1 MHKTSETGEKMVF
14 LNFKLNSFQRRYALG
29 NPLYNEVCQ
38 LIVSNLLQARAND
51 FTGHIPGGAQQATA
65 VKYKVDHKAVS
76 AVWKRYIDK
85 GSLSP
90 AESRSCGK
98 QPRKLRQPAIDFLEH
113 LQI

>member
-14 LNFKLNSFQRRYALG
+14 LNFKLNSFRRRYALG
-29 NPLYNEVCQ
+29 NPLHNEVCQ
-38 LIVSNLLQARAND
+38 LIMSNLLQARAND
-51 FTGHIPGGAQQATA
+51 FTGHIPRGAQQATA
-65 VKYKVDHKAVS
+65 IKYKVVS
-76 AVWKRYIDK
+76 AEWKRYIGK

-113 LQI
+113 L